1 MRNDVAYDSIL
12 VIIDR
17 YTKIAK
23 YFPYLK
29 IINTSNLTDL
39 FLNTILPSFG
49 IPKGIISNR
58 GAIFTSIF

>member
-1 MRNDVAYDSIL
+1 ML

-17 YTKIAK
+17 YIKIAK
-23 YFPYLK
+23 YFPYLE
-29 IINTSNLTDL
+29 IINVGNLTDL

-58 GAIFTSIF
+58 RAIFISTF

>member
-23 YFPYLK
+23 YFPYLE
-29 IINTSNLTDL
+29 IINIGDLTDL
-39 FLNTILPSFG
+39 FLNPILPSFG
-49 IPKGIISNR
+49 IPKGIVSNR
-58 GAIFTSIF
+58 GAIFISTF